1 MKNFFILSRD
11 DKPERKEI
19 IDKITDYIIKNG
31 GSCSYA
37 LIDDYPYTIKE
48 GTECIITI
56 GGDGTFV
63 RSVQRGYEHNVPFIG
78 CNLGHLG
85 FLCELDKESLYPSLD
100 RLLNEKL
107 EPESRM
113 MLEGQVMDGAFVHA
127 VNDVVLNCA
136 SNIQIARLSVHVN
149 GQYLYSYNCDG
160 IIISTPTGSTGYNLS
175 AGGPIVNPNAE
186 TIVLTPINAHALNAR
201 SIVLGAEDE
210 IKIVLEPRKRGN
222 TKEKVEVKVDGALI
236 GVLNVGDYATVK
248 ASKHK
253 TLVYNLSNLS
263 FVERIGKKMKDE

>member
-19 IDKITDYIIKNG
+19 IDLISEYIDKNG
-31 GSCSYA
+31 GKCSYC
-37 LIDDYPYTIKE
+37 LIDDVPYPVPE
-48 GTECIITI
+48 DTECIITI

-63 RSVQRGYEHNVPFIG
+63 RSIQRGYEHKVPFIG

-85 FLCELDKESLYPSLD
+85 FLCELDKENLIPSLD
-100 RLLNEKL
+100 RLLAEDI
-107 EPESRM
+107 EPEDRM
-113 MLEGQVMDGAFVHA
+113 MLEGSVRDGSFVHA
-127 VNDVVLNCA
+127 VNDVVLTCA
-136 SNIQIARLSVHVN
+136 NNIQIARLSVHVN
-149 GQYLYSYNCDG
+149 GHYLYSYNCDG

-175 AGGPIVNPNAE
+175 AGGPIVNPIAK

-222 TKEKVEVKVDGALI
+222 TKEKVEVKVDGASI
-236 GVLNVGDYATVK
+236 GVLEVGDYATVK
-248 ASKHK
+248 CSKD
-253 TLVYNLSNLS
+253 TTQVYNLSNLS